1 MRSRLL
7 RIPRYSDILA
17 RKRQVLAAG
26 AAERAASAVGTV
38 AQSACRSHPLPRTS
52 AKRTWGTSCGRDC
65 AGNLHRAAPQETA
78 TACSCHATMPGAM
91 LCSPRPVV
99 DMTYRY
105 PRVSPQVAVPVRPK
119 MPEQS
124 CGIRFAATRMA
135 MRQQVAFLFPFSP
148 ARVKVNMLRKKT
160 LKKKLS

>member
-7 RIPRYSDILA
+7 RIPRYSDILVRVTSQEA
-17 RKRQVLAAG
+17 SPCSRCCRACGLRSWHSCPVSMPQSPIAAHKRKADLG
-26 AAERAASAVGTV
+26 N
-38 AQSACRSHPLPRTS
+38 LL
-52 AKRTWGTSCGRDC
+52 RDC
-65 AGNLHRAAPQETA
+65 AGNPHRAAPQETA

-105 PRVSPQVAVPVRPK
+105 PRVSPRVAVPFRPK

-124 CGIRFAATRMA
+124 CGIRSAAARMA
-135 MRQQVAFLFPFSP
+135 MRQQLAFLFPF
-148 ARVKVNMLRKKT
+148 
-160 LKKKLS
+160 